1 MSTAAPAQ
9 PPADPADV
17 EVGAGRGSSPVGRSP
32 TRLAARRLLRNRAAM
47 GSLVV
52 LVMIALAAAAAPIYA
67 HHIADTDPFASNLSG
82 TTVVHGRRVPVI
94 APNPSGLGSSPI
106 GPTLT
111 EHYFLG
117 ADTQGRDVAARLLY
131 ATRISLLAGLGAATL
146 TAVVATI
153 IGLIAGMAGGLVDGV
168 LSRLLDLLWAFPV
181 YLLAVCLSTVLL
193 LQGIHIGPISVSPN
207 SLLLPILIIGGVY
220 VPYLARPVRGEV
232 LAARRR
238 EFMDAAVAQG
248 ASWLRL
254 VFGEMLPNVL
264 PLVLVFFPLLIA
276 TDILTESALSYLS
289 IGVQPPQA
297 SLGTMVSDG
306 QSQLYTRPWVSI
318 APGLLIMIIV
328 VALNVL
334 GDGVRDALDPRG
346 ALPRLRDLRR
356 RRRRQSM
363 VRATSAPTS

>member
-1 MSTAAPAQ
+1 MTTAAPVE
-9 PPADPADV
+9 PPAGPSSVIGADAGPPPAQ
-17 EVGAGRGSSPVGRSP
+17 AGRSP
-32 TRLAARRLLRNRAAM
+32 SRLAVRRLLRNRAAV
-47 GSLVV
+47 GSLIV
-52 LVMIALAAAAAPIYA
+52 LFVIVLAALAAPIYA
-67 HHIADTDPFASNLSG
+67 HDIAHTNPLASNLSG
-82 TTVVHGRRVPVI
+82 TAVVHGKRIPVI
-94 APNPSGLGSSPI
+94 APNPSGLGSAPI

-111 EHYFLG
+111 AHYFLG

-131 ATRISLLAGLGAATL
+131 AARISLAAGLGAATL
-146 TAVVATI
+146 TTVVATV
-153 IGLIAGMAGGLVDGV
+153 IGLVAGMAGGIVDGV

-193 LQGIHIGPISVSPN
+193 LQGIRLGPLSVSPN

-232 LAARRR
+232 LTARGR
-238 EFMDAAVAQG
+238 EFMDAATAQG

-264 PLVLVFFPLLIA
+264 PLVIVFFPLLIA

-297 SLGTMVSDG
+297 SLGTMISDG

-334 GDGVRDALDPRG
+334 GDGVRDAMDPRG
-346 ALPRLRDLRR
+346 ALPTRRGLRR
-356 RRRRQSM
+356 PRRRSRIPG
-363 VRATSAPTS
+363 ASAPTA